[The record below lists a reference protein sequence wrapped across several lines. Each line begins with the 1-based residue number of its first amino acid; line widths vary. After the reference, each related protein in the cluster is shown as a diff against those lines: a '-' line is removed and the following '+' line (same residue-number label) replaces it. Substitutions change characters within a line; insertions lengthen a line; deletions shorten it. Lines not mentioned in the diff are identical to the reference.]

1 MGQVGKVIGK
11 VKYGSPCFLVPLFL
25 QTASLRCPN
34 CAFLL
39 HCCAHLRCG
48 AGGDSSAAQMSG
60 VRSQKRSA
68 ACGTAE
74 AARGR
79 RGRLPFPET
88 WLRYRRPASPRR
100 RRVACPRSYPSRA
113 RTAVPLPRLGRVHLI
128 PLVRATDP
136 EYTAL
141 SADCCGLT
149 AAFTYPGVD
158 HRVLLCR

>member
-25 QTASLRCPN
+25 QTASLRYPN
-34 CAFLL
+34 WAFLL

-74 AARGR
+74 VAGGAAAG
-79 RGRLPFPET
+79 
-88 WLRYRRPASPRR
+88 YRSLKYGSGA
-100 RRVACPRSYPSRA
+100 
-113 RTAVPLPRLGRVHLI
+113 AVPCPPVTAGWFA
-128 PLVRATDP
+128 PAAT
-136 EYTAL
+136 
-141 SADCCGLT
+141 
-149 AAFTYPGVD
+149 
-158 HRVLLCR
+158 H